1 MSARIK
7 FCSGGG
13 GEPKKGLPHAE
24 KLAKNI
30 LLKYSYI
37 FASEKVLKKCNPKR
51 TKLHN
56 KQRLWGVCSNVSLNI
71 VRSNTI
77 SLIFIKMNIFTIFFF
92 TKL

>member
-1 MSARIK
+1 MSARRK

-37 FASEKVLKKCNPKR
+37 YLLQKKFSENIIQNAPNY
-51 TKLHN
+51 TIN
-56 KQRLWGVCSNVSLNI
+56 KHSGEYAP
-71 VRSNTI
+71 
-77 SLIFIKMNIFTIFFF
+77 MYP
-92 TKL
+92 